1 MVYQKNV
8 FVFCRWDHFGGKKPR
23 SEGDLLPDRNM
34 EIWITCGLIK
44 WAVKSANPYE

>member
-1 MVYQKNV
+1 MFSS
-8 FVFCRWDHFGGKKPR
+8 FVDGIILEKKPR